1 MPTQPYPRRLTR
13 AESFLG
19 IHFDYHMNEKCT
31 EIGKTVTPKMI
42 ERIIDAV
49 RPDYIQC
56 DCKGH
61 RGLSSYPTRV
71 GHPAPGFVRD
81 QLRIWR
87 RVTARRGVALYMH
100 YSGVWDNEAVARHP
114 AWARID
120 EKGKRD
126 KQKASV
132 FGPYVD
138 ELLIPQLKELADD
151 YGVDGAWVDGECWA
165 TVHDY
170 CAEAAAEFRRRTG
183 LRRLPVKPEDPGY
196 FEFSEVCREAFRV
209 YLEHY
214 VSALHRHELKH
225 PLPSEPQPPAV
236 IPSGAKRSRGTSL
249 ALRPG
254 EERCRDKLGMTS
266 THEGVPR
273 FQIASNWAYSSFM
286 PERVTVPVDFI
297 SGDYSMQNSV
307 NAARLEGRC
316 MTRQGKPWDL
326 MAWSF
331 AGKWGE
337 GCKSTK
343 SVPQLQREAAIV
355 LALGGGF
362 QAYFRQKA
370 DGSIHD
376 WEMKLMAET
385 AKFCRARQAICHRA
399 EAVPQVALVNS
410 TAAFYRKSPRLFAPW
425 GGELTPLSGILRSL
439 LESQYSVEIL
449 SEHHLTGRMGDWPL
463 IVVPE
468 WEFLEPRFRR
478 ELAAYAKAGGS
489 LLLIGPKTAAMFQ
502 KELRVQFLG
511 EAETKPQWL
520 EHGGWL
526 CGMKTL
532 SQRVKLGRGARAFGR
547 LYADNEPTGL
557 FEVAASIARLGKGK
571 IAATYVNLG
580 ERYVNAATPTAR
592 KFLAAL
598 VRELFPKPIVEV
610 AGSQYVDVQV
620 NRIGGRLAVNLV
632 NTAGPHADNAVYV
645 HDEIPPLGPLTVTL
659 RMGRRPKRVLLQPA
673 GRRLRCDYAR
683 GEAKLSVPRLEIHDI
698 VVVE

>member
-1 MPTQPYPRRLTR
+1 VPESKQAPRLKR

-19 IHFDYHMNEKCT
+19 IHFDYHMGEQCT
-31 EIGKTVTPKMI
+31 EVGKHVTPKMV

-61 RGLSSYPTRV
+61 RGLCSYPTKV

-87 RVTARRGVALYMH
+87 QATARRGVALYMH

-114 AWARID
+114 SWARID

-126 KQKASV
+126 KQKTSV

-138 ELLIPQLKELADD
+138 QLLIPQLKELCDD

-170 CAEAAAEFRRRTG
+170 CREATDEFRKRTG
-183 LRRLPVKPEDPGY
+183 LRKLPVKPEDPGF
-196 FEFSEVCREAFRV
+196 FEFSEICREAFRV

-214 VSALHRHELKH
+214 VSALHRHN
-225 PLPSEPQPPAV
+225 PN
-236 IPSGAKRSRGTSL
+236 
-249 ALRPG
+249 
-254 EERCRDKLGMTS
+254 
-266 THEGVPR
+266 

-286 PERVTVPVDFI
+286 PEPVAIPVDFI

-331 AGKWGE
+331 AEKWGE

-343 SVPQLQREAAIV
+343 GVAQLQQEAAIV

-376 WEMKLMAET
+376 WEMKLMAEV
-385 AKFCRARQAICHRA
+385 AKFCRARQRVCYKA
-399 EAVPQVALVNS
+399 EAVPQIALVNS
-410 TAAFYRKSPRLFAPW
+410 TAAFYRKTPRLFAPW
-425 GGELTPLSGILRSL
+425 GGELTPLSGVLRSL
-439 LESQYSVEIL
+439 LESRYSVEIL
-449 SEHHLTGRMGDWPL
+449 SEHHLAGRMADWPL

-468 WEFLEPRFRR
+468 WETLEAKFRK
-478 ELAAYAKAGGS
+478 ELLGYVAGGGS
-489 LLLIGPKTAAMFQ
+489 LLLVGPTAAAMFQ
-502 KELRVQFLG
+502 KALRVKLVG
-511 EAETKPQWL
+511 KAETKPQWL
-520 EHGGWL
+520 DHGGWL

-547 LYADNEPTGL
+547 LYADNEPTGPS
-557 FEVAASIARLGKGK
+557 EVAASIARHGKGL
-571 IAATYVNLG
+571 IAATYLNLG
-580 ERYVNAATPTAR
+580 ERYVNAATATAR
-592 KFLAAL
+592 EFLAAL
-598 VRELFPKPIVEV
+598 VRELFPKPLVEV
-610 AGSQYVDVQV
+610 KGSHCVDVSV
-620 NRIGGRLAVNLV
+620 SRIGGKLAVNLV
-632 NTAGPHADNAVYV
+632 NTAGPHANASAYAF
-645 HDEIPPLGPLTVTL
+645 DEVPPVGPLDVTIRTGARPTRVTL
-659 RMGRRPKRVLLQPA
+659 EPA
-673 GRRLRCDYAR
+673 KKRLRFDYAK
-683 GEAKLSVPRLEIHDI
+683 GAIHITLPRLEIHDI
-698 VVVE
+698 IVVE